1 MLPSS
6 ECRPDLRGGCP
17 SDGKGDNIGIASL
30 RSWPVYVVIT
40 PAHNEAATLR
50 IVSDCL
56 AAQTVPPLRWVVV
69 DDASSDAT
77 ADLVRELQSR
87 YAWIDLISLRR
98 DGERHFGGKAKS
110 FNAGV
115 RRVASLPF
123 DYLANLDADVTFP
136 PDYFAYLLN
145 CIEADPRIGLVGTP
159 FREEGFRGY
168 DYRFTNSEHVS
179 GACQLFRR
187 ACLEQVGGYRP
198 IPSGG
203 IDWVASTT
211 ARMLGWRT
219 QTCRDKTL
227 LHHRRMGA
235 GNRNWGNLRLRQGRK
250 DYMLGNEFRWEF
262 LRCLYQAGYRPF
274 ILGGLLM
281 MTGYLQEALLRKPR
295 PIPEELARF
304 VRGEHAVRL
313 RALARR
319 LTGTPGEPRSE
330 GLGPN
335 DLLGGRRSQGD

>member
-1 MLPSS
+1 MPTALESPRGPRPS
-6 ECRPDLRGGCP
+6 GWQA
-17 SDGKGDNIGIASL
+17 DGVGAASS
-30 RSWPVYVVIT
+30 RAWPAYVVIT
-40 PAHNEAATLR
+40 PAHNEAATLPS
-50 IVSDCL
+50 VADCL

-77 ADLVRELQSR
+77 ADLVREIQGR
-87 YAWIDLISLRR
+87 HGWVDLLSLRR
-98 DGERHFGGKAKS
+98 DGERHFGGKADS

-123 DYLANLDADVTFP
+123 AYLANLDADVTFP
-136 PDYFAYLLN
+136 PDYFAYLLA
-145 CIEADPRIGLVGTP
+145 CIDADPRIGLVGTP

-168 DYRFTNSEHVS
+168 DYRFTNPEHVS

-219 QTCRDKTL
+219 QTCRDRTL

-262 LRCLYQAGYRPF
+262 LRCLYQAGSRPY
-274 ILGGLLM
+274 ILGGLLVM
-281 MTGYLQEALLRKPR
+281 AGYLQAALRRTPR

-304 VRGEHAVRL
+304 VRGEHAARL

-319 LTGTPGEPRSE
+319 LTGTPGQPGQEGPEPS
-330 GLGPN
+330 GLP
-335 DLLGGRRSQGD
+335 GGRRAGRD